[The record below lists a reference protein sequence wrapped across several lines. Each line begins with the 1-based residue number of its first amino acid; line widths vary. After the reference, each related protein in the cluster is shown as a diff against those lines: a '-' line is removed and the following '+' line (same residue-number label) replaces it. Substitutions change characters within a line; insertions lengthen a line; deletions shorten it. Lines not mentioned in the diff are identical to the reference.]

1 MRGSMRQRGRG
12 WELRVFLGLEPGT
25 GKKLYATK
33 TARGGKRE
41 AQQALAEMVAHAAD
55 GRLGIA
61 RASVGELLEEWFAH
75 ASPDFSPST
84 RLSTRRILDQ
94 HLVPTLGAVPLRRL
108 RTRDIDSLYAALRAG
123 KPPATRPLKA
133 STIRRV
139 HGVLHVALQQGVRW
153 GWLPLNPAS
162 AASPPRVHA
171 PEIKPPSPDDLG
183 RLFNEA
189 LTFAPDLATYVVLA
203 SATGA
208 RRSEVIALRWRD
220 VDLESGRLS
229 IARGIVIGPDGL
241 VEKDTKVHA
250 SRTVSIDATTASV
263 LARHRQHMS
272 ERAARFGFCVAGGA
286 FVFSDSPDQ
295 AEPWRPDSTTRRFA
309 QLRERCGLPDVRL
322 HDLRHYV
329 ATTMLTAGVDVRTVA
344 GRLGHRNAS
353 TTLNVYSH
361 FLEASDKDA
370 AAVFGR
376 IFDKAIA
383 PADGA

>member
-1 MRGSMRQRGRG
+1 MRQRGSS
-12 WELRVFLGLEPGT
+12 WELRVFLGLQPGT
-25 GKKLYATK
+25 NKKLYATK
-33 TARGGKRE
+33 TVRGGKRE
-41 AQQALAEMVAHAAD
+41 AQQVLAEMVTHAGD
-55 GRLGIA
+55 GRLSVA

-84 RLSTRRILDQ
+84 RLGTRRILDQ
-94 HLVPTLGAVPLRRL
+94 HLVPAFGAIPLRRL
-108 RTRDIDSLYAALRAG
+108 RTKDIDALYAALRAG
-123 KPPATRPLKA
+123 KASATRPLKA

-153 GWLPLNPAS
+153 SWLPSNPAS
-162 AASPPRVHA
+162 TASPPRVLT
-171 PEIKPPSPDDLG
+171 PDIKPPSPDDLG

-189 LTFAPDLATYVVLA
+189 LTFAPDLAIYVVVA

-220 VDLESGRLS
+220 VDLEAGRIS
-229 IARGIVIGPDGL
+229 IAHGLVLGPDGL

-250 SRTVSIDATTASV
+250 ARTVSIDATTVALLTDHHRQMTDRAAMCGVV
-263 LARHRQHMS
+263 LAD
-272 ERAARFGFCVAGGA
+272 AA

-295 AEPWRPDSTTRRFA
+295 AEPWRPDSTSRRFTH
-309 QLRERCGLPDVRL
+309 LRDRCKLPKLRL

-329 ATTMLTAGVDVRTVA
+329 ATTMLTSGVDVRTVA

-361 FLEASDKDA
+361 FLEWSDKDA
-370 AAVFGR
+370 AAVLGR

-383 PADGA
+383 GEEEE

>member
-1 MRGSMRQRGRG
+1 MFVGI
-12 WELRVFLGLEPGT
+12 EPAT
-25 GKKLYATK
+25 GKKRYVTK
-33 TARGGKRE
+33 TVRGGKRE
-41 AQQALAEMVAHAAD
+41 AQRALAEMVTHAAE
-55 GRLGIA
+55 GRLSVA

-84 RLSTRRILDQ
+84 RLGTRRILDQ
-94 HLVPTLGAVPLRRL
+94 HLVPAFGAIPLRKL
-108 RTRDIDSLYAALRAG
+108 KTKDIDALYAALRAG
-123 KPPATRPLKA
+123 KASATRPLRA

-153 GWLPLNPAS
+153 GWLPANPAS
-162 AASPPRVHA
+162 SASPPRVLT
-171 PEIKPPSPDDLG
+171 PEIKPPSTAELG

-189 LTFAPDLATYVVLA
+189 LTFAPDLATYVVVA

-220 VDLESGRLS
+220 VDLEAGRVS
-229 IARGIVIGPDGL
+229 IAHGLVLGPDGL
-241 VEKDTKVHA
+241 VEKDTKIHA
-250 SRTVSIDATTASV
+250 SRTVSIDTTTV
-263 LARHRQHMS
+263 ARLMEHHGRMS
-272 ERAARFGFCVAGGA
+272 ARAALCGVVLSDAA

-295 AEPWRPDSTTRRFA
+295 AEPWRPDSTSRRFT
-309 QLRERCGLPDVRL
+309 QLRERCKLPTLRL

-329 ATTMLTAGVDVRTVA
+329 ATTMLTSGVDVRTVA

-361 FLEASDKDA
+361 FLESSDKDA
-370 AAVFGR
+370 ADVLGR

-383 PADGA
+383 PSEDG